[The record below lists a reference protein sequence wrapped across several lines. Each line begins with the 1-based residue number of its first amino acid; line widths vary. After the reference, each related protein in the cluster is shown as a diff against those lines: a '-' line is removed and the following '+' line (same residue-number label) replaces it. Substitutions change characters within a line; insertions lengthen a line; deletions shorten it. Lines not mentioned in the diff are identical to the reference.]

1 MNPLTGG
8 VVVPAITPLTPD
20 GAVDDASLTRLIRT
34 FEAAGTRG
42 VLVLGSTGEGPFLSP
57 DQCEQIV
64 GTAAAAS
71 GLPIVANVAALST
84 ADAVAAA
91 RRAGSA
97 GASVILAPP
106 PSGFPLT
113 QAEMAWH
120 YEQIAGAT
128 SLPTYA
134 YHVPVRTPSALAP
147 ASLGKLVRAGVL
159 AGVKD
164 SSGDLDNH
172 RREVREL
179 AGTDALLF
187 TGSETCIDLAVQLG
201 FHGSVPGL
209 ANVYPRAE
217 VDLVDLARA
226 GKRAEAYSAQ
236 EAIADKSN
244 LYFAP
249 LNGATFS
256 AVAVC
261 ALKFALVQAGI
272 IESATLARPFAT
284 PDVSEHVLAHLRDF
298 PVEIWL

>member
-1 MNPLTGG
+1 VNPLTGG
-8 VVVPAITPLTPD
+8 VVVPAITPLTAD
-20 GAVDDASLTRLIRT
+20 GRVDVASLTRLIRT

-57 DQCEQIV
+57 AECEQVV

-71 GLPIVANVAALST
+71 DLPIVANVAALST

-91 RRAGSA
+91 KRAGSA

-106 PSGFPLT
+106 PSGFPLS
-113 QAEMAWH
+113 QVEMAWH

-147 ASLGKLVRAGVL
+147 KTLGKLVRDGVL

-172 RREVREL
+172 RREAREL
-179 AGTDALLF
+179 AGTNALLF
-187 TGSETCIDLAVQLG
+187 TGSETCIDLAIQLG
-201 FHGSVPGL
+201 FQGSVPGL
-209 ANVYPRAE
+209 ANVYPHAE
-217 VDLVDLARA
+217 VELVDLALA
-226 GKRAEAYSAQ
+226 GKLAEAHAAQ
-236 EAIADKSN
+236 DTIVDMSN

-256 AVAVC
+256 AVAVG

-272 IESATLARPFAT
+272 IESATLRRPFAT
-284 PDVSEHVLAHLRDF
+284 PDVSEHVLAHLREF
-298 PVEIWL
+298 PVHNWT